1 MTKQNRIHWVDY
13 AKGIGIF
20 LVVLGHVCRGLKLS
34 SVLDPLFAAS
44 IDRWIYAFHMPIFF
58 FLSGLLVKHSVSKP
72 LKTFVIDKLKTL
84 AYPYFVW
91 SVIQGLLI
99 YMTSHYTNS
108 SISLS
113 NILGIIY
120 QPILIFWFFYVLFI
134 ISIFYKLACDLKA
147 SSIHFLIF
155 SLILYCLH
163 LIQPP
168 VISWEVMDLV
178 CRFTIYFALGAAI
191 SDQLMPRLNQI
202 SVFTLISITI
212 SGFLAITAIVWLNL
226 AENQLFVP
234 LIAMIGVSATIAL
247 SILLEQFKF
256 ANFIK
261 LWGLLSL
268 QIYVAHTLCTSGT
281 RVLLQNLFNFT
292 NPFIHITLGTILG
305 IYAPIALNW
314 LCQQGKFPY
323 LFVFRSK
330 SIA

>member
-1 MTKQNRIHWVDY
+1 MTKQNRVHWIDY

-58 FLSGLLVKHSVSKP
+58 FLSGLLIKHSVSKP
-72 LKTFVIDKLKTL
+72 LKDFVIDKLKTL

-91 SVIQGLLI
+91 SIIQGLLI
-99 YMTSHYTNS
+99 SITSHYTNS

-134 ISIFYKLACDLKA
+134 ILILYKFACDLKA
-147 SSIHFLIF
+147 SSIHFLVF
-155 SLILYCLH
+155 SLVLYCLH
-163 LIQPP
+163 LIQPTI
-168 VISWEVMDLV
+168 ISWEVIDLV
-178 CRFTIYFALGAAI
+178 CNFTIYFALGAAI
-191 SDQLMPRLNQI
+191 SDQLIPRLNQM
-202 SVFTLISITI
+202 SVLTLISITI
-212 SGFLAITAIVWLNL
+212 SGFLAITAIAWLNL
-226 AENQLFVP
+226 TENQLLVP

-247 SILLEQFKF
+247 SILLERFK
-256 ANFIK
+256 AVKFIK

-281 RVLLQNLFNFT
+281 RILLQNVFDFT
-292 NPFIHITLGTILG
+292 NPFLHIILGTILG

-314 LCQQGKFPY
+314 VCQRGKFPY
-323 LFVFRSK
+323 LFVLRSR